1 MTYEQRTGTDL
12 RPAAVNNGRFGFSEK
27 LVVLH
32 DPHSLEVESIASL
45 RNQLVSKHLQDGK
58 RSLAICGATAGVGV
72 SFVAAN
78 LAVAMAQAGVHTL
91 LLDCNLRE
99 PSLDQYFLS
108 EQPTRGLSD
117 YLASDQDS
125 ELALINPDVIP
136 NLSIMFSG
144 SPTEQAQRLLSKTRF
159 QTLIEN
165 CVRSFDLTIVDCPP
179 ASSSADTRRIAAL
192 VRHALVI
199 ARKDRSY
206 LSDMRRLITELQTD
220 RANVI
225 GSFLNVIE

>member
-12 RPAAVNNGRFGFSEK
+12 RSAAVINGQFGFSDK

-72 SFVAAN
+72 TFVAAN

-117 YLASDQDS
+117 FLTSDQDS
-125 ELALINPDVIP
+125 ELALINPEVIP

-165 CVRSFDLTIVDCPP
+165 CIRSFDLTIVDCPP

-206 LSDMRRLITELQTD
+206 LSDMRRLIAELQTD
-220 RANVI
+220 RANVV
-225 GSFLNVIE
+225 GSFLNVIN

>member
-1 MTYEQRTGTDL
+1 MTYEQRTGTAP
-12 RPAAVNNGRFGFSEK
+12 RSAAAQNGRFGFSEK

-45 RNQLVSKHLQDGK
+45 RNQLVSKHLHDGK
-58 RSLAICGATAGVGV
+58 RSLAICGATTAVGV
-72 SFVAAN
+72 TFVAAN

-99 PSLDQYFLS
+99 PSFDQYFLS
-108 EQPTRGLSD
+108 EQRMRGLSD
-117 YLASDQDS
+117 FLASDQDS
-125 ELALINPDVIP
+125 ELALINPEVMP

-192 VRHALVI
+192 VRHAMVI

-206 LSDMRRLITELQTD
+206 LADMRRLITELQTD
-220 RANVI
+220 RVNVI
-225 GSFLNVIE
+225 GSFLNVIN

>member
-1 MTYEQRTGTDL
+1 MTYEQRTSTDL
-12 RPAAVNNGRFGFSEK
+12 RSAAVNNGRFGFSEK

-72 SFVAAN
+72 TFVAAN

-125 ELALINPDVIP
+125 ELPLINPDVIP

-165 CVRSFDLTIVDCPP
+165 FVRSFDLTIVDCPP

-225 GSFLNVIE
+225 GSFLNVID

>member
-1 MTYEQRTGTDL
+1 MTYEQRTDTVPRSVAEHHGQ
-12 RPAAVNNGRFGFSEK
+12 FGFSEK

-32 DPHSLEVESIASL
+32 NPHSLEVESIASL

-72 SFVAAN
+72 TFVAAN

-117 YLASDQDS
+117 FLLSDQDS
-125 ELALINPDVIP
+125 ELALINPGVIP

-192 VRHALVI
+192 VRHAMVI

-225 GSFLNVIE
+225 GSFLNVIP

>member
-1 MTYEQRTGTDL
+1 MTYEQRSGTVP
-12 RPAAVNNGRFGFSEK
+12 RSVAPHHGQFGFSEK

-32 DPHSLEVESIASL
+32 KPHSLEVESIASL

-72 SFVAAN
+72 TFVAAN

-99 PSLDQYFLS
+99 PSLDEYFLS

-117 YLASDQDS
+117 FLASDEDS
-125 ELALINPDVIP
+125 ELALINPNVIP

-192 VRHALVI
+192 VRHAMVI

-206 LSDMRRLITELQTD
+206 LSDLRRLITELQTD

-225 GSFLNVIE
+225 GSFLNVID